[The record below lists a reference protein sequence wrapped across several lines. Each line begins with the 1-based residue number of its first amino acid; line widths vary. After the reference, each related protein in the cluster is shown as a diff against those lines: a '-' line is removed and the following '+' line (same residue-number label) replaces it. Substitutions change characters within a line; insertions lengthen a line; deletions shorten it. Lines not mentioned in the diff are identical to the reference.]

1 MEFVRN
7 MSDKFTI
14 IRDLYRFLQPGLIFS
29 MLCPII
35 MSLIHNDFKQVPRIE
50 TQISFKNF
58 PFQQ

>member
-1 MEFVRN
+1 
-7 MSDKFTI
+7 MSDKFAI

-58 PFQQ
+58 LFQQ